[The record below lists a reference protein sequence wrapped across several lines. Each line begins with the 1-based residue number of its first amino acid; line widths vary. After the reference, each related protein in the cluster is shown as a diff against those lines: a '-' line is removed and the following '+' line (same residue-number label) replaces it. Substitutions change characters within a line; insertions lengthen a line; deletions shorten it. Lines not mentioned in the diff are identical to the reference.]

1 MKISNPTVI
10 GNTEKKLDDL
20 IGDSEVCI
28 KGYFAIRR
36 DWNKKGGGVICYV
49 TNKICYNTKYCVSN
63 KIENIFIELLIPKP
77 KPITVGTA
85 YKPTDQ
91 TRLLEILPNSLNSL
105 NMLSEKW
112 HILGDL
118 NIHVYHNGST
128 LGEQNKKIIKGA
140 K

>member
-1 MKISNPTVI
+1 MKISNPTVV

-28 KGYFAIRR
+28 KGYFAILR

-91 TRLLEILPNSLNSL
+91 TRFLEILPNSLNSL

-128 LGEQNKKIIKGA
+128 LGEENKKIIKGA

>member
-28 KGYFAIRR
+28 KGYFSIRR

-91 TRLLEILPNSLNSL
+91 TRFLEILPNSLNSL

-118 NIHVYHNGST
+118 NIHIYHNGST
-128 LGEQNKKIIKGA
+128 LGEENKKIIKSA